1 VLNKPGAAGREA
13 AAVLL
18 GRIDRLAGDSTGD
31 HQRPLGCQ
39 PLAMVY
45 TDSYQ
50 EVRMGSAEKGTTR
63 AKLFRNGRS
72 QAVRLPKAFR
82 FKGREVIIHRE
93 GDAVILEPIQQRSWP
108 RGYWDRLRELQLD
121 FEVEPMRPEL
131 DNVDVEEP

>member
-1 VLNKPGAAGREA
+1 MDWRVN
-13 AAVLL
+13 
-18 GRIDRLAGDSTGD
+18 STSD
-31 HQRPLGCQ
+31 HEGPPGCQ
-39 PLAMVY
+39 PLATVY

-50 EVRMGSAEKGTTR
+50 DVPHGIRRKGYD
-63 AKLFRNGRS
+63 ASQALPERS
-72 QAVRLPKAFR
+72 LTQAVRLPKAFR